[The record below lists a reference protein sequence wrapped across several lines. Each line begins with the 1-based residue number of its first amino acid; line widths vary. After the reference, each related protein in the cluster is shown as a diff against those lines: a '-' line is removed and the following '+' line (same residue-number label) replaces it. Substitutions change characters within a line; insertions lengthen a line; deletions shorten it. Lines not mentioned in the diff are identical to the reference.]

1 MEIKLLKIILATII
15 SLSLMRC
22 GSEEQ
27 VHDEHSEESHHEE
40 SHSESIMIP
49 EVSIKEIGLKTEIVT
64 LKPFTG
70 LMKIP
75 AIVTTN
81 QNFEA
86 QVGSLV
92 QGRVHKVFVNAGD
105 YVKAGQELMLVEGLE
120 IGEIKAGYLKA
131 KANLDF
137 HLANFERQKK
147 LIEQNVGS
155 QKTFLESQAEYEKAL
170 AEFNAEDKKI
180 HSIGLNDEDVLN
192 GNGNH
197 PDQHTSGTLPV
208 KAPIDGI
215 VVERNVVIGQL
226 VDGTTNAFKIIST
239 ASVWIDGQIYEKDFS
254 RINQKTK
261 VDFISSTYPGE
272 KFSGSIINIGQTI
285 DERSRTITIR
295 AEFRNPDR
303 RLKPQMFGEML
314 IPSNENS
321 TAILIPAESIIK
333 IENQDYVFVRLEDYS
348 FQKRKV
354 VPGSLMN
361 ELIEIKEG
369 LNENEQ
375 VVIKGAFY
383 LKSESL
389 KDQLEEH
396 DH

>member
-15 SLSLMRC
+15 SLALMRC

-49 EVSIKEIGLKTEIVT
+49 EVSIKEIGLKTETVT

-155 QKTFLESQAEYEKAL
+155 QKSFLESQAEYEKAL

-192 GNGNH
+192 GKENH
-197 PDQHTSGTLPV
+197 PDEHTSGTLPV

-239 ASVWIDGQIYEKDFS
+239 ASVWIDGQIYEKDIT

-295 AEFRNPDR
+295 AEFKNPDR
-303 RLKPQMFGEML
+303 KLKPQMFGEML

-333 IENQDYVFVRLEDYS
+333 IENQDHVFVRLEDFS

-354 VPGSLMN
+354 LTGTLMD

-369 LNENEQ
+369 LNEKDQ
-375 VVIKGAFY
+375 VVTKGAFY

-389 KDQLEEH
+389 KDQIEEH
-396 DH
+396 EH

>member
-49 EVSIKEIGLKTEIVT
+49 EVSIKEIGLKTETVT

-155 QKTFLESQAEYEKAL
+155 QKSFLESQAEYEKAL

-180 HSIGLNDEDVLN
+180 HS
-192 GNGNH
+192 
-197 PDQHTSGTLPV
+197 
-208 KAPIDGI
+208 
-215 VVERNVVIGQL
+215 
-226 VDGTTNAFKIIST
+226 
-239 ASVWIDGQIYEKDFS
+239 
-254 RINQKTK
+254 
-261 VDFISSTYPGE
+261 
-272 KFSGSIINIGQTI
+272 
-285 DERSRTITIR
+285 
-295 AEFRNPDR
+295 
-303 RLKPQMFGEML
+303 
-314 IPSNENS
+314 
-321 TAILIPAESIIK
+321 
-333 IENQDYVFVRLEDYS
+333 
-348 FQKRKV
+348 
-354 VPGSLMN
+354 
-361 ELIEIKEG
+361 
-369 LNENEQ
+369 
-375 VVIKGAFY
+375 
-383 LKSESL
+383 
-389 KDQLEEH
+389 
-396 DH
+396 